1 MWNMSKLND
10 VTELE
15 LNCKIT
21 ECNIE
26 KAINTLKNLKF
37 PDYRDLDILNVCL
50 EKIETGGFDDK
61 KIKRLAY
68 RSSND
73 WIDVA
78 DYLGDGEIDELIDN
92 SVSEYLLYFM

>member
-1 MWNMSKLND
+1 MSKSND

-15 LNCKIT
+15 LNRKIV

-26 KAINTLKNLKF
+26 KAINTLKEWEFLN
-37 PDYRDLDILNVCL
+37 YRDLDILNVCL

-78 DYLGDGEIDELIDN
+78 DYLGDGELDELIDN